1 MKRLFGIGIMVLMTT
16 AVGAGGGPAST
27 DAANAFARLR
37 TLAGEWDASLAN
49 GETAHLSIELIA
61 AGSALLERETGGNRP
76 VMTTMYH
83 RDGDRLL
90 LTHYCMAG
98 NQPRMQA
105 RPLDETKNELA
116 FDFVDATNMPNA
128 AAGHM
133 HSLTIRFIDSDHVET
148 TWQFFENGKPTM
160 NEKARY
166 TRAAR

>member
-1 MKRLFGIGIMVLMTT
+1 MKRLFGIGILALMTT
-16 AVGAGGGPAST
+16 TVGADGSASV
-27 DAANAFARLR
+27 DAANAFTRLR
-37 TLAGEWDASLAN
+37 TLAGEWDATLAD
-49 GETAHLSIELIA
+49 GETAHLSVELVA

-83 RDGDRLL
+83 RDGDRVL

-105 RPLDETKNELA
+105 RTFDAAKNELT

-133 HSLTIRFIDSDHVET
+133 HSLVIRFIDADHVET
-148 TWQFFENGKPTM
+148 TWQFFENNKPTM
-160 NEKARY
+160 TEKARY